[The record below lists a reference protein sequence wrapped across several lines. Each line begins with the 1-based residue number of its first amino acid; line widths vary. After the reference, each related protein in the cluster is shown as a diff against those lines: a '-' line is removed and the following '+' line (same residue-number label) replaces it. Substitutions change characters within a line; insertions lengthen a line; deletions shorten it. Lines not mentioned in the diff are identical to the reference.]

1 MSKLSFTVRKPPAA
15 DDDKA
20 SDKFKLSALPRHL
33 SSAASSASATPL
45 TGSPRTFS
53 SREDSDDDEES
64 GIVFADGG
72 NKDEPDS
79 SDDEDGRL
87 EDELIT
93 SFNKF
98 GAQRCVSFRSF
109 QHFYS
114 SQQTHVPP
122 S

>member
-1 MSKLSFTVRKPPAA
+1 MHQAKQVDEVLVPHTVPP
-15 DDDKA
+15 
-20 SDKFKLSALPRHL
+20 DKFKLSALPRHL

-72 NKDEPDS
+72 HKEEPDS

-98 GAQRCVSFRSF
+98 GAQRPMCRFHHLV
-109 QHFYS
+109 
-114 SQQTHVPP
+114 
-122 S
+122 